1 MAEQVMLE
9 LLSNGPLVAV
19 LAWQLHLT
27 QSRVLTLLER
37 IYDQQQA
44 LANPASPDRS

>member
-37 IYDQQQA
+37 IYDQQRTI
-44 LANPASPDRS
+44 ANPASCDGS